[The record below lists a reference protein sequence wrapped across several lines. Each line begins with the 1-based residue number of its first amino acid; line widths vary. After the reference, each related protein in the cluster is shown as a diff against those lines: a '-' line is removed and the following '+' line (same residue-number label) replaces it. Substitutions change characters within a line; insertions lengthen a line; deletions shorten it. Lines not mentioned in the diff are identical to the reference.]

1 MSTII
6 GELNKKSNFYCEQGA
21 SAEMIKNAEEALGLK
36 FADDY
41 KEYLQQYGSVSCG
54 GHELTGISE
63 DSEMDVVRVTIKN
76 LEKNQKVSMPL
87 YVVEETHIDGIV
99 IWQSES
105 GEIFKTEYKETPEKI
120 FESLTEYAS
129 TFENKEEDDHIQS

>member
-41 KEYLQQYGSVSCG
+41 KEYLQQYG
-54 GHELTGISE
+54 LTKQRYEMMQDHAIVCHPAPVNRGVEIDTDLVE
-63 DSEMDVVRVTIKN
+63 DKKSR
-76 LEKNQKVSMPL
+76 
-87 YVVEETHIDGIV
+87 
-99 IWQSES
+99 
-105 GEIFKTEYKETPEKI
+105 IFKQMNNGMLIRKVLMKRAFGFGPFGEMK
-120 FESLTEYAS
+120 
-129 TFENKEEDDHIQS
+129 